1 MASLQPDRPTTA
13 LGRLERVWRR
23 IATNRTLEEVR
34 RVRATGA
41 RVHLLTPDADDLVV
55 MGANM
60 MDVERRA
67 DVLLTAREGMVRR
80 LGLPA
85 AEKLGS
91 VHELADRRVE
101 ERAGDPPALTPAA

>member
-1 MASLQPDRPTTA
+1 VLIVSYYFPPAAGGGVQ
-13 LGRLERVWRR
+13 RVLKWAKYLPQSG
-23 IATNRTLEEVR
+23 IEVH
-34 RVRATGA
+34 V
-41 RVHLLTPDADDLVV
+41 LTPDADDLGV

-85 AEKLGS
+85 AQKPAS
-91 VHELADRRVE
+91 VGHLAGRRIE
-101 ERAGDPPALTPAA
+101 SRAGGQSSLTSAA